1 MARKKQEDK
10 IVRVRFSESWV
21 MMFGNSY
28 KPWEMQLNEY
38 LIFLK
43 QKGEAPTIEDVHVSD
58 SNWISWGGLKWCSE
72 DNFQN
77 QLNREGCQLADPDNP
92 NPRQYKDMR
101 FYEDSA
107 VTIKVNKMLSSILAG
122 IY

>member
-1 MARKKQEDK
+1 MARKKQEEK

-43 QKGEAPTIEDVHVSD
+43 QKGEAPTIDGVHVSD
-58 SNWISWGGLKWCSE
+58 SHWISWGGLKWCSE

-77 QLNREGCQLADPDNP
+77 QLNREGCQSSDPDNP